1 MFGPYWWA
9 YWIMMTANVLSPQL
23 FWFKKLR
30 RSIAFTF
37 VMSIIINIGMWFER
51 FVIIVTS
58 LSRDYLPSSWSYYAP
73 SIVEVGI
80 FIGTLGI
87 FFTMFLLFARTFPVV
102 AMAEVKHIL
111 KQNGNQAV
119 ERARAEAELKIN
131 DKKS

>member
-1 MFGPYWWA
+1 
-9 YWIMMTANVLSPQL
+9 
-23 FWFKKLR
+23 
-30 RSIAFTF
+30 
-37 VMSIIINIGMWFER
+37 MWFER

-58 LSRDYLPSSWSYYAP
+58 LSRDFLPSSWSYYAP

-87 FFTMFLLFARTFPVV
+87 FFTMFLLFARAFPVV

-119 ERARAEAELKIN
+119 DKARTETELQANKN
-131 DKKS
+131 KP